1 MDRAENIIIQ
11 ISVIPQEFII
21 AYNIKDK
28 AHNGYI
34 FAQVNKGM
42 YGIPQIWLII
52 HDAIVKYLSLYVYYP
67 SNNTSVICTHD
78 SQPINFTLVF
88 NDFGVK
94 YSVK

>member
-21 AYNIKDK
+21 AYNIKYK

-42 YGIPQIWLII
+42 YGIPQI
-52 HDAIVKYLSLYVYYP
+52 
-67 SNNTSVICTHD
+67 
-78 SQPINFTLVF
+78 
-88 NDFGVK
+88 
-94 YSVK
+94 